1 MQRRDLP
8 KVRRF
13 VISDSV
19 ETTGSPDAVLERLLR
34 PATWPQWQSEI
45 RSVSGPERV
54 VSGSVVGGR
63 ASMLGFNVDGQSVAV
78 EVGQSVFE
86 EDVVVGVGMRIR
98 YEIETTSAGS
108 RITHTLSSELPEGAL
123 GRVLSFFLARRLRRM
138 QKELLEKLGRQ
149 AEAS

>member
-1 MQRRDLP
+1 M
-8 KVRRF
+8 RRF
-13 VISDSV
+13 VIRDSI
-19 ETTGSPDAVLERLLR
+19 ETTGSLEVVMDRLLR
-34 PATWPQWQSEI
+34 PSTWPEWQSEI
-45 RSVSGPERV
+45 LSVAGPERV
-54 VSGSVVGGR
+54 ESGTVVGGR

-78 EVGQSVFE
+78 EVGPAAFE

-98 YEIETTSAGS
+98 YDVESTTTGA

-138 QKELLEKLGRQ
+138 QRELLAKLGRQ